1 MKTQTNY
8 TWFHRRGK
16 SAELYAGQ
24 THDIANRLKGYARH
38 STYGPT
44 VRGSDVELVRT
55 HAPHMSR
62 NKVAKQ
68 EQIEINTM
76 RAAAQFLKDKHGI
89 NAYCLNI
96 QNPSDAR
103 LGIDTELFKET
114 VKQIKAAFKK

>member
-24 THDIANRLKGYARH
+24 THDIASRLKGYARH

-44 VRGSDVELVRT
+44 VRGSDVEVIRT
-55 HAPHMSR
+55 HAPHISR
-62 NKVAKQ
+62 HQVAKQ

-76 RAAAQFLKDKHGI
+76 RAVAQCLKDKHGI
-89 NAYCLNI
+89 NSYCLNI
-96 QNPSDAR
+96 QNPSDPR
-103 LGIDTELFKET
+103 LGIDTKLFNET
-114 VKQIKAAFKK
+114 LKQVKSAFGK